1 LKFSSRFRVKAW
13 LCGATTQ
20 IFYDR
25 IGTHLSS
32 KSLIHTRCDMR
43 MVSRIVPSVQLREIV
58 TWVLLYSIRDCCDY
72 SHLIDGL
79 SGAER
84 KLSNKRNTTLLW
96 KKYDIIVSLNSENGA
111 KVAKVVKDF
120 YILIMTLTAVLK
132 NKDKIISHLSQ
143 NT

>member
-1 LKFSSRFRVKAW
+1 
-13 LCGATTQ
+13 
-20 IFYDR
+20 
-25 IGTHLSS
+25 
-32 KSLIHTRCDMR
+32 
-43 MVSRIVPSVQLREIV
+43 
-58 TWVLLYSIRDCCDY
+58 
-72 SHLIDGL
+72 LIDGL

-111 KVAKVVKDF
+111 KVAKVAKDF